1 MFSCCIRI
9 YDCFDQRVGSQAIST
24 VQPCAGTFADGIE
37 TTDAGLPVQI
47 DTNTAAQIM
56 GCWSYRDIILRDVDA
71 DAEAF
76 FIDIGEMLFRLLRV
90 FMGHIQVNVI
100 FTSEF
105 HLVIDRTCYDVT
117 RGERQTFVVFL
128 HELLSVQRT

>member
-1 MFSCCIRI
+1 
-9 YDCFDQRVGSQAIST
+9 
-24 VQPCAGTFADGIE
+24 
-37 TTDAGLPVQI
+37 
-47 DTNTAAQIM
+47 M
-56 GCWSYRDIILRDVDA
+56 GCWSYRDVILRDVDA

-76 FIDIGEMLFRLLRV
+76 FIDIGEMLLRLLRV